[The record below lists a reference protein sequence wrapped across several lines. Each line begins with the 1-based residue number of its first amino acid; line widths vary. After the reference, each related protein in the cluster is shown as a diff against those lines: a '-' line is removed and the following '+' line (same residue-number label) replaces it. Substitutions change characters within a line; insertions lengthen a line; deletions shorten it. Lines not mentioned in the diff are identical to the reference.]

1 MSPRQRSGSRQ
12 CVYLFEIS
20 SVPTGRSRGSRFRC
34 SSCMAR
40 SIPRYPLPLASGCL
54 RWRTSQ
60 NGLSALPE
68 AAITIWTTSAPL
80 KSREISSTL
89 RGGDGCHKGRIF
101 RARTRWGLDRMSAHG
116 PMPRSAWMF
125 PALAVLLFAVAT
137 GLGLDFTPSVG
148 GLLFAVVLL
157 AILFGT
163 VFAAVHHA
171 EVIAER
177 IGEPY
182 GTLLLTLAVTIIE
195 VALIATIM
203 LGDKPQ
209 PALARDTVFAV
220 VMIVCNGLVGLCI
233 FIGGL
238 RYREQDFQVS
248 GANLY
253 LSVLFVLATI
263 TLIMPNYTLT
273 APGPIYSAAQ
283 LGFVDLVTLM
293 LYGVFLYTQTI
304 RHSDYFI
311 KGGVGAAT
319 ETSSLS
325 NRMLALSIALLL
337 ISLLAV
343 ALLAKKFSLVVDVVT
358 AMIGAPPA
366 FAGVLVA
373 LLILLPEGVTAIA
386 AARNNDLQK
395 SINLAL
401 GSSLA
406 TIGLT
411 IPAVGVATYALDKE
425 RVLGL
430 NGQGMVLLLLT
441 FVLSMLTFGTGRTNI
456 LFGLV
461 HMVVFAV
468 FVFMVFVP

>member
-1 MSPRQRSGSRQ
+1 
-12 CVYLFEIS
+12 
-20 SVPTGRSRGSRFRC
+20 
-34 SSCMAR
+34 
-40 SIPRYPLPLASGCL
+40 
-54 RWRTSQ
+54 
-60 NGLSALPE
+60 
-68 AAITIWTTSAPL
+68 
-80 KSREISSTL
+80 
-89 RGGDGCHKGRIF
+89 
-101 RARTRWGLDRMSAHG
+101 
-116 PMPRSAWMF
+116 
-125 PALAVLLFAVAT
+125 
-137 GLGLDFTPSVG
+137 
-148 GLLFAVVLL
+148 
-157 AILFGT
+157 
-163 VFAAVHHA
+163 
-171 EVIAER
+171 
-177 IGEPY
+177 
-182 GTLLLTLAVTIIE
+182 
-195 VALIATIM
+195 
-203 LGDKPQ
+203 
-209 PALARDTVFAV
+209 
-220 VMIVCNGLVGLCI
+220 MIVCNGLVGLCI

-273 APGPIYSAAQ
+273 APGPVYSSTQ

-311 KGGVGAAT
+311 KGGAGGAA

-325 NRMLALSIALLL
+325 NRMLALCIALLL
-337 ISLLAV
+337 VSLLAV
-343 ALLAKKFSLVVDVVT
+343 VLLAKKFSLVVDVVT

-373 LLILLPEGVTAIA
+373 LLILLPEGVSAIA

-425 RVLGL
+425 LVLGL
-430 NGQGMVLLLLT
+430 NSQGMVLLLLT
-441 FVLSMLTFGTGRTNI
+441 FFVSMLTFGTGRTNI

>member
-1 MSPRQRSGSRQ
+1 
-12 CVYLFEIS
+12 
-20 SVPTGRSRGSRFRC
+20 
-34 SSCMAR
+34 
-40 SIPRYPLPLASGCL
+40 
-54 RWRTSQ
+54 
-60 NGLSALPE
+60 
-68 AAITIWTTSAPL
+68 
-80 KSREISSTL
+80 
-89 RGGDGCHKGRIF
+89 
-101 RARTRWGLDRMSAHG
+101 MSAHG
-116 PMPRSAWMF
+116 PMPRSAWIF
-125 PALAVLLFAVAT
+125 PALAMVLFAAAT
-137 GLGLDFTPSVG
+137 GLGLNFTPSVG
-148 GLLFAVVLL
+148 GFVFAVLLL

-203 LGDKPQ
+203 LGEKPQ

-253 LSVLFVLATI
+253 LSVLFVLSTI

-311 KGGVGAAT
+311 KGGAGGSAA

-337 ISLLAV
+337 VSLLAV
-343 ALLAKKFSLVVDVVT
+343 VLLAKKFSVVVDVVT

-373 LLILLPEGVTAIA
+373 ILILLPEGVTAIA

-411 IPAVGVATYALDKE
+411 IPAVGLATYVLDKE
-425 RVLGL
+425 LVLGL

-441 FVLSMLTFGTGRTNI
+441 FFLSILTFGTGRTNI

-461 HMVVFAV
+461 HMLVFAV
-468 FVFMVFVP
+468 FLFLVFVP

>member
-1 MSPRQRSGSRQ
+1 
-12 CVYLFEIS
+12 
-20 SVPTGRSRGSRFRC
+20 
-34 SSCMAR
+34 
-40 SIPRYPLPLASGCL
+40 
-54 RWRTSQ
+54 
-60 NGLSALPE
+60 
-68 AAITIWTTSAPL
+68 
-80 KSREISSTL
+80 
-89 RGGDGCHKGRIF
+89 
-101 RARTRWGLDRMSAHG
+101 
-116 PMPRSAWMF
+116 MPRSAWIF
-125 PALAVLLFAVAT
+125 PALAMLLFAVAT
-137 GLGLDFTPSVG
+137 GLGLNFTPSVS

-203 LGDKPQ
+203 LGEKPQ

-248 GANLY
+248 GSNLY

-283 LGFVDLVTLM
+283 LGFVSIVTLV
-293 LYGVFLYTQTI
+293 LYAVFLYTQTI
-304 RHSDYFI
+304 RHRDYFI
-311 KGGVGAAT
+311 NQAEGEAVG
-319 ETSSLS
+319 EPRLS
-325 NRMLALSIALLL
+325 NRMLALSFALLL
-337 ISLLAV
+337 LSLLAV
-343 ALLAKKFSLVVDVVT
+343 VLLAKKFSATVDTVT

-366 FAGVLVA
+366 FAGVIVA
-373 LLILLPEGVTAIA
+373 LLILLPESVA
-386 AARNNDLQK
+386 AVGARKNDLQK

-411 IPAVGVATYALDKE
+411 VPAVAVVAYTLDKQL
-425 RVLGL
+425 VLGL
-430 NGQGMVLLLLT
+430 NAPEMVLLVLT
-441 FVLSMLTFGTGRTNI
+441 FVISMLTFGTGRTNI

-468 FVFMVFVP
+468 FLFMVFVP

>member
-1 MSPRQRSGSRQ
+1 
-12 CVYLFEIS
+12 
-20 SVPTGRSRGSRFRC
+20 
-34 SSCMAR
+34 
-40 SIPRYPLPLASGCL
+40 
-54 RWRTSQ
+54 
-60 NGLSALPE
+60 
-68 AAITIWTTSAPL
+68 
-80 KSREISSTL
+80 
-89 RGGDGCHKGRIF
+89 
-101 RARTRWGLDRMSAHG
+101 MSAHG
-116 PMPRSAWMF
+116 PMPRSAWIF
-125 PALAVLLFAVAT
+125 PTLAVLLFAGAT
-137 GLGLDFTPSVG
+137 ALGVTFTPSAA
-148 GLLFAVVLL
+148 GLAFAAALL
-157 AILFGT
+157 VILFGT

-203 LGDKPQ
+203 LGDKPV
-209 PALARDTVFAV
+209 PALVRDTVFAV

-253 LSVLFVLATI
+253 LSVLFVMATI

-283 LGFVDLVTLM
+283 LGFVSIVTVI

-304 RHSDYFI
+304 RHRDYFI
-311 KGGVGAAT
+311 SDAAGAVDDGAPM
-319 ETSSLS
+319 S

-337 ISLLAV
+337 VSLLAV
-343 ALLAKKFSLVVDVVT
+343 VLLAKKFSLVVDVVT
-358 AMIGAPPA
+358 AKIGAPPA

-373 LLILLPEGVTAIA
+373 LLILLPEGVAAIS
-386 AARNNDLQK
+386 AARKNDLQK

-411 IPAVGVATYALDKE
+411 IPAVAIAAYALD
-425 RVLGL
+425 RQLVLGL
-430 NGQGMVLLLLT
+430 NLQEMVLLVLT
-441 FVLSMLTFGTGRTNI
+441 FILSMLTFGTGRTNI

-468 FVFMVFVP
+468 FIFMVFVP

>member
-1 MSPRQRSGSRQ
+1 
-12 CVYLFEIS
+12 
-20 SVPTGRSRGSRFRC
+20 
-34 SSCMAR
+34 
-40 SIPRYPLPLASGCL
+40 
-54 RWRTSQ
+54 
-60 NGLSALPE
+60 
-68 AAITIWTTSAPL
+68 
-80 KSREISSTL
+80 
-89 RGGDGCHKGRIF
+89 
-101 RARTRWGLDRMSAHG
+101 MSAH
-116 PMPRSAWMF
+116 PMPRSAWIF
-125 PALAVLLFAVAT
+125 PALAVLLFVVAT
-137 GLGLDFTPSVG
+137 VAGLSFTPSAG
-148 GLLFAVVLL
+148 GLVFAAVLL

-203 LGDKPQ
+203 LGEKEQ
-209 PALARDTVFAV
+209 PTLARDTVFAV
-220 VMIVCNGLVGLCI
+220 VMIVCNGLVGVCI

-253 LSVLFVLATI
+253 LSVLFVMATI
-263 TLIMPNYTLT
+263 TLIMPNYTLAT
-273 APGPIYSAAQ
+273 PGPFYSAVQ
-283 LGFVDLVTLM
+283 LGFVSVVTVI

-304 RHSDYFI
+304 RHRDYFI
-311 KGGVGAAT
+311 SDATGGEDG
-319 ETSSLS
+319 ESKLS
-325 NRMLALSIALLL
+325 GPMLALSIVLLL

-343 ALLAKKFSLVVDVVT
+343 VLLAKKFSLVVDVVT

-373 LLILLPEGVTAIA
+373 LLILLPESVAAIA
-386 AARNNDLQK
+386 AARKNDLQK

-411 IPAVGVATYALDKE
+411 IPAVAIASYALDKQL
-425 RVLGL
+425 VLGL

-441 FVLSMLTFGTGRTNI
+441 FALSMLTFGTGRTNI

-461 HMVVFAV
+461 HVVVFAV
-468 FVFMVFVP
+468 FVFLVFVP

>member
-1 MSPRQRSGSRQ
+1 
-12 CVYLFEIS
+12 
-20 SVPTGRSRGSRFRC
+20 
-34 SSCMAR
+34 
-40 SIPRYPLPLASGCL
+40 
-54 RWRTSQ
+54 
-60 NGLSALPE
+60 
-68 AAITIWTTSAPL
+68 
-80 KSREISSTL
+80 
-89 RGGDGCHKGRIF
+89 
-101 RARTRWGLDRMSAHG
+101 MSAHG
-116 PMPRSAWMF
+116 PMPKSSWIF
-125 PALAVLLFAVAT
+125 PALAVVLFAVAT
-137 GLGLDFTPSVG
+137 ALGLTFTPSAG
-148 GLLFAVVLL
+148 GLVFAAVLL

-171 EVIAER
+171 EAIAER

-203 LGDKPQ
+203 LGDKPV

-273 APGPIYSAAQ
+273 APGPFYSAAQ
-283 LGFVDLVTLM
+283 FAFVSVVTLI

-304 RHSDYFI
+304 RHRDYF
-311 KGGVGAAT
+311 VNEATSDGADG
-319 ETSSLS
+319 EGLS

-343 ALLAKKFSLVVDVVT
+343 VLLAKKFSLVVDI
-358 AMIGAPPA
+358 AIASIGAPPA

-373 LLILLPEGVTAIA
+373 LLILLPESVAAVG
-386 AARNNDLQK
+386 AARKNDLQK

-411 IPAVGVATYALDKE
+411 IPAVAVAAYVLDMQL
-425 RVLGL
+425 VLGL
-430 NGQGMVLLLLT
+430 NMQEMVLLVLT
-441 FVLSMLTFGTGRTNI
+441 FVISMLTFGTGRTNI

-468 FVFMVFVP
+468 FLFMVFVP